1 MIHQSELPPQATVS
15 TGHYVADHAGYY
27 WQAYT
32 RRNQALGNGC
42 RVFKVVQK
50 HSFLSNWK
58 IDGRHKIV
66 QKFTVNTDW
75 KSPS

>member
-1 MIHQSELPPQATVS
+1 MIHQSELPPQAAGS

-42 RVFKVVQK
+42 RVLIEIKC
-50 HSFLSNWK
+50 LSQTFFD
-58 IDGRHKIV
+58 ILV
-66 QKFTVNTDW
+66 
-75 KSPS
+75 